1 MTQQDEPRSA
11 SGSTGISRRTLAKG
25 AAWTT
30 PVLLVGAVTPAQ
42 AASGPTNP
50 CQCLIGYSIPALR
63 STWSLT
69 GSTYSFAMRV
79 GNSGCGLLTL
89 FFSVANATDSSVAY
103 AVTYT
108 DNTTETL
115 IGSSSSPSLL
125 LGGTISGTVT
135 ATSGKRI
142 SSFCATIDV
151 RYTPLLGNPSSCPLV
166 LCWTLDSPAA
176 ASSYLTPS

>member
-50 CQCLIGYSIPALR
+50 CQCLVGYSVFGAR

-69 GSTYSFAMRV
+69 GSNYSFGMRV
-79 GNSGCGLLTL
+79 VNAGCGLLSL
-89 FFSVANATDSSVAY
+89 FFSVANATDPSVSY
-103 AVTYT
+103 AVTYS
-108 DNTTETL
+108 DGSTETL
-115 IGSSSSPSLL
+115 TGATTSGGLL
-125 LGGTISGTVT
+125 VGGTISGTVT

-142 SSFCATIDV
+142 ASFCATMDV
-151 RYTPLLGNPSSCPLV
+151 RYTPLGGTASTCPLV
-166 LCWTLDSPAA
+166 LCWSLDNPAA
-176 ASSYLTPS
+176 ASGYLAPS